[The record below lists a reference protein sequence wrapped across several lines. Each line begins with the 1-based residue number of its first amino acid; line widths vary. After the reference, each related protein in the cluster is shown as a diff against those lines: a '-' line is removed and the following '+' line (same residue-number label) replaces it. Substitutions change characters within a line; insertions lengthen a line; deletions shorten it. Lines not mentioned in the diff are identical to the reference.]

1 MTFLDRLNSPKFD
14 FTLKWSVGE
23 MIKFQQSQALTSH
36 VESFW
41 SILKGY
47 FQFSIQWYKSNH
59 FFQKISAANDEVQEW
74 EVKLEESRL
83 NFNKISDVIK
93 AEIDFFERYRVKDFK
108 SSILRYMEDLME
120 CQIQL
125 AQTWETFLPEVKNT
139 LYWKKR
145 KKRNDFLQCC
155 KAK

>member
-1 MTFLDRLNSPKFD
+1 M
-14 FTLKWSVGE
+14 
-23 MIKFQQSQALTSH
+23 
-36 VESFW
+36 
-41 SILKGY
+41 KGY
-47 FQFSIQWYKSNH
+47 FHFFMQSKSNH
-59 FFQKISAANDEVQEW
+59 FFFKISAANDEVQEW

-139 LYWKKR
+139 LY
-145 KKRNDFLQCC
+145 
-155 KAK
+155 

>member
-1 MTFLDRLNSPKFD
+1 MVLRKKEQKARHEMGGKTDKIPGIFIIAQNCLKNLFRRVTQTNLNIFFL
-14 FTLKWSVGE
+14 
-23 MIKFQQSQALTSH
+23 
-36 VESFW
+36 
-41 SILKGY
+41 IL
-47 FQFSIQWYKSNH
+47 
-59 FFQKISAANDEVQEW
+59 AANDEVQEW

-139 LYWKKR
+139 LY
-145 KKRNDFLQCC
+145 
-155 KAK
+155 

>member
-1 MTFLDRLNSPKFD
+1 M
-14 FTLKWSVGE
+14 
-23 MIKFQQSQALTSH
+23 
-36 VESFW
+36 
-41 SILKGY
+41 
-47 FQFSIQWYKSNH
+47 
-59 FFQKISAANDEVQEW
+59 
-74 EVKLEESRL
+74 KLEESRL

-139 LYWKKR
+139 LY
-145 KKRNDFLQCC
+145 
-155 KAK
+155 